1 MGKIEPKQRYRLNQ
15 KQLALLHLIYRFRFV
30 TTELVAQYQGRK
42 SADIVRPRLTA
53 LAEMGYIG
61 RKYDPSYKLQGKHA
75 AFYLLPDGMRALRRQ
90 PREGYEYSQ
99 KVLHNIHKD
108 KDASD
113 QFIEHNLEILKAY
126 AKLRELYGDRLQF
139 FTKSDL
145 SIYEH
150 FPQPLPDAYIRIEEG
165 AGDKQYFLDVHHEA
179 RPFFISSRRIK
190 QYADYADSQQWELTE
205 TDLPEILALCDS
217 TTLQLR
223 LQKKLAKNPH
233 PKLNFLLTSMQA
245 LLQAGND
252 ARVWQRADD
261 PDDIKSLD
269 YVTA

>member
-1 MGKIEPKQRYRLNQ
+1 MGKLEPKQHYKLNQ

-61 RKYDPSYKLQGKHA
+61 RKYDASYKLQGKHA

-90 PREGYEYSQ
+90 PRAGYEYSQ
-99 KVLHNIHKD
+99 NVLHNIHKD

-126 AKLRELYGDRLQF
+126 AKLRTIYGDQLQF

-145 SIYEH
+145 AVYDH
-150 FPQPLPDAYIRIEEG
+150 FPQPLPDAYLTIEASEG
-165 AGDKQYFLDVHHEA
+165 NKQYFLDVHHEA
-179 RPFFISSRRIK
+179 RPLFVSARRIK

-205 TDLPEILALCDS
+205 TELPEILALCDS
-217 TTLQLR
+217 TTMQLR
-223 LQKKLAKNPH
+223 LQKKLAKNSH
-233 PKLNFLLTSMQA
+233 PKVNFLLTSLQA
-245 LLQAGND
+245 LLQAGSD
-252 ARVWQRADD
+252 ARVWQQAND
-261 PDDIKSLD
+261 PDNVKTLAS
-269 YVTA
+269 VTA